1 LDKRLICC
9 FLRRD
14 FFQLFNLDSKFSKKL
29 NMKKIIIALLFLAG
43 IFGFTN
49 AGAQQKVK
57 KTAPAKTTTVKPKD
71 STTIRKTGLKKDG
84 TADMRY
90 KENKNAAKVKPVGP
104 LKKDSTPDMRY
115 KANKV
120 KAKTK

>member
-1 LDKRLICC
+1 
-9 FLRRD
+9 
-14 FFQLFNLDSKFSKKL
+14 LDSKFSKEL

-43 IFGFTN
+43 IFGTTN
-49 AGAQQKVK
+49 AGAQQK
-57 KTAPAKTTTVKPKD
+57 KTTPAKTTTVKVKD
-71 STTIRKTGLKKDG
+71 STTVKKTGLKKDG